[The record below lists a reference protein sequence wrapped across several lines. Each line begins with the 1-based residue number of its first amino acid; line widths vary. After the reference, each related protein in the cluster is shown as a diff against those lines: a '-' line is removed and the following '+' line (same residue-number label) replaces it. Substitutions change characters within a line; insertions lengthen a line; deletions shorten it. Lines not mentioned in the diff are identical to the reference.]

1 MTNQSSNLRKA
12 RQAKNDEF
20 YTQYSDINKEVFRYA
35 EHLKHKVIYCNCDHP
50 EQSEFYTFFKKR
62 FKFFNLK
69 KVITTHIVQ
78 DSTSFKREYDG
89 EQEIDTPLQGNGD
102 FRSNECKNILDEADI
117 VITNPPFSL
126 FREFV
131 SLLIEKEK
139 QFLIIGNNN
148 AITYKE
154 IFKLIKENK
163 LWLGTNNNKTL
174 EFKLDPSYQKWSRI
188 DEKGNKYG
196 KVPAISWFTN
206 LTHFKRNLPIDL
218 YEKYDS
224 SQYPKYDNY
233 DAIEVSKVV
242 NIPKDYYG
250 VMGVPITFLD
260 KYCPE
265 QFEIV
270 GTRRWFYDKTLGITN
285 GKTLING
292 KETYDRIFIKRKK
305 VEEEE

>member
-1 MTNQSSNLRKA
+1 MAANKSNLTKA
-12 RQAKNDEF
+12 KRVKNDEF

-50 EQSEFYTFFKKR
+50 EKSEFYKFFKKR

-78 DSTSFKREYDG
+78 DSTSFKREYNG
-89 EQEIDTPLQGNGD
+89 EQEIDTPLKGDGD
-102 FRSNECKNILDEADI
+102 FRNNECQAILDEADI

-139 QFLIIGNNN
+139 QFLIIGNVN
-148 AITYKE
+148 AITYRE
-154 IFKLIKENK
+154 IFPLIKGNK
-163 LWLGTNNNKTL
+163 LWLGVSPRSMSFLLPDGSFSQVN
-174 EFKLDPSYQKWSRI
+174 
-188 DEKGNKYG
+188 
-196 KVPAISWFTN
+196 ACWFTN

-224 SQYPKYDNY
+224 KNYSKYDNY

-242 NIPKDYYG
+242 NIPQDYYEP
-250 VMGVPITFLD
+250 MGVPITFLE
-260 KYCPE
+260 KYCPN
-265 QFEIV
+265 QFDIIRFRK
-270 GTRRWFYDKTLGITN
+270 GNDNKDLS
-285 GKTLING
+285 ING
-292 KETYDRIFIKRKK
+292 KSPYFRIIIKRKK
-305 VEEEE
+305 VEEHQ